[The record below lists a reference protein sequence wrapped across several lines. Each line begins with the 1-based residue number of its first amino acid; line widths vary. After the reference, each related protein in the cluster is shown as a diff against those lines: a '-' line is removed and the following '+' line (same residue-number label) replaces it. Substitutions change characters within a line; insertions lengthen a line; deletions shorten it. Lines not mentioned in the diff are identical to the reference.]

1 MITASVF
8 LKVCFLNEIK
18 LCENWKNPG
27 RTDIVSEVVKKFR
40 GDAQMSPIRGGGC
53 ATQLPIEKV
62 DFFQTTYSA
71 CPDKPLFLKQFF
83 MYCQSYL
90 SSLSTGST
98 EIYINKEKKG
108 FLLSLKGI
116 ERERE
121 VRA

>member
-27 RTDIVSEVVKKFR
+27 RTDIVSEVVKNFK
-40 GDAQMSPIRGGGC
+40 GHVPYKGGGG
-53 ATQLPIEKV
+53 AIQLTIEKV

-90 SSLSTGST
+90 STGST
-98 EIYINKEKKG
+98 EIFIKKEKKR
-108 FLLSLKGI
+108 FFI
-116 ERERE
+116 VPYRN
-121 VRA
+121 